1 MSETTPGRDGHLMLA
16 ATKLLRPGPTRVGS
30 LGRITL
36 PRTVRLRSLVSW
48 VIGGTFGLL
57 MGAVVAAVVGGIT
70 PLAIGVFVGAGLGHV
85 VTNVEPQPG
94 ENVLSYLLLAST
106 SQRNRVALN
115 GTRTRIVLRSVCDDP
130 PEGFSEARSPI
141 EVARAGSVVAYAVP
155 VTRQLQAG
163 ARAYIGICP
172 LAEVAAGPV
181 RIAGGMVAVAA
192 RPVDERGLRHRSGH
206 PRPGPP
212 RG

>member
-1 MSETTPGRDGHLMLA
+1 MTSPVREPDGHLMLA

-48 VIGGTFGLL
+48 VIGGTGGLL
-57 MGAVVAAVVGGIT
+57 VGAVVAAVLGGLT

-85 VTNVEPQPG
+85 VTNVEPLPG
-94 ENVLSYLLLAST
+94 ENVLTYLKLAST

-115 GTRTRIVLRSVCDDP
+115 GTKTRIVLRSLDEGP
-130 PEGFSEARSPI
+130 PDGSVPA
-141 EVARAGSVVAYAVP
+141 EVARAGSVVAYAVG
-155 VTRQLQAG
+155 VTGQLQAG

-172 LAEVAAGPV
+172 LADVAAGPV
-181 RIAGGMVAVAA
+181 RIAGSMVAVAA
-192 RPVDERGLRHRSGH
+192 GSVDERGVRRRSGH
-206 PRPGPP
+206 PPPEPP
-212 RG
+212 RR

>member
-1 MSETTPGRDGHLMLA
+1 MLA

-48 VIGGTFGLL
+48 VIGGTGGLL
-57 MGAVVAAVVGGIT
+57 VGAVAAAVLGGLT
-70 PLAIGVFVGAGLGHV
+70 PLAIGVFLGAGLGHL
-85 VTNVEPQPG
+85 VTNFEPSPG
-94 ENVLSYLLLAST
+94 ENVLTYLKLAST
-106 SQRNRVALN
+106 SQRNRVVLN
-115 GTRTRIVLRSVCDDP
+115 GTKTRIVLRSLHDAP
-130 PEGFSEARSPI
+130 PPGPVPV

-172 LAEVAAGPV
+172 LADVAAGPV
-181 RIAGGMVAVAA
+181 RITGAMVAVVAGS
-192 RPVDERGLRHRSGH
+192 VDERGVRRRSGH
-206 PRPGPP
+206 PRPGPL
-212 RG
+212 RR

>member
-1 MSETTPGRDGHLMLA
+1 LTDPVAGDGHLMLA
-16 ATKLLRPGPTRVGS
+16 ATRLLRPGPTRVGS

-48 VIGGTFGLL
+48 VVGGTCGLL
-57 MGAVVAAVVGGIT
+57 VGAVVAAVLGGLI

-85 VTNVEPQPG
+85 VSNVEPLPG
-94 ENVLSYLLLAST
+94 ENVLSYLRLASA

-115 GTRTRIVLRSVCDDP
+115 GMRTRIILCPLGDAP
-130 PEGFSEARSPI
+130 PDGPVPV
-141 EVARAGSVVAYAVP
+141 EVARAGGVVAYAVP

-181 RIAGGMVAVAA
+181 RIAGNMVAVAT
-192 RPVDERGLRHRSGH
+192 RPEAGQPLRRRGGH

-212 RG
+212 RR

>member
-1 MSETTPGRDGHLMLA
+1 MLA

-48 VIGGTFGLL
+48 VVGGTGGLL
-57 MGAVVAAVVGGIT
+57 IGAVVAAVLGGLT

-85 VTNVEPQPG
+85 VTNVEPLPG
-94 ENVLSYLLLAST
+94 ENVLTYLRLAST
-106 SQRNRVALN
+106 SQRNRVVLN
-115 GTRTRIVLRSVCDDP
+115 GARTRVVLRAAEDGP
-130 PEGFSEARSPI
+130 PAGPVPV

-155 VTRQLQAG
+155 VTGQLQSG

-172 LAEVAAGPV
+172 LADIAAGPV
-181 RIAGGMVAVAA
+181 RITGGMV
-192 RPVDERGLRHRSGH
+192 PVTPGSVDDRGVRRRSGH
-206 PRPGPP
+206 PPPEPP
-212 RG
+212 RR

>member
-1 MSETTPGRDGHLMLA
+1 MLA

-48 VIGGTFGLL
+48 MIGGTCGALL
-57 MGAVVAAVVGGIT
+57 GAVAASLLGGLT

-85 VTNVEPQPG
+85 VTNVEPLPG
-94 ENVLSYLLLAST
+94 ENVLTYLRLAST
-106 SQRNRVALN
+106 SQRNRVVLN
-115 GTRTRIVLRSVCDDP
+115 GTKTRIVLWSLDDAP
-130 PEGFSEARSPI
+130 PDGPAPV
-141 EVARAGSVVAYAVP
+141 EVARTGSVVAYAVP

-172 LAEVAAGPV
+172 LADVAAGPV

-192 RPVDERGLRHRSGH
+192 GSVHGQALRRHNGH
-206 PRPGPP
+206 QRPGPP
-212 RG
+212 RR